1 MTSTLGGAT
10 GPKSIASSFVVAGRL
25 VLLLLAVVA
34 VVAAFVLSRGHD
46 RAASSFGGPYACPM
60 HPEVTSRAPGECPV
74 CRMALE
80 RVSASKREAGSAADT
95 SPAAESVDYSFPESA
110 NQPSY
115 KLIAS
120 AKRRAFSSVVRAPAW
135 IESDGLVAAILY
147 ENQLTGLDS
156 GERGRFFRAAAPAEG
171 VDVHRTAEPPAR
183 WDSNT
188 SRVQFRV
195 DPGAPALEPG
205 AVGWV
210 QLAARSQELLA
221 VPASA
226 VLVSP
231 QGPYVL
237 VAAPD
242 GRTFTRRSLEIGQVL
257 AGFAIV
263 VSGLREEERVV
274 VGNVFFLNAERR
286 LSEQADAAGA
296 MQ

>member
-1 MTSTLGGAT
+1 MTSTIGTTSKGV
-10 GPKSIASSFVVAGRL
+10 ASPLVVVGR
-25 VLLLLAVVA
+25 VMLLLLAVFA
-34 VVAAFVLSRGHD
+34 VVSAFVLSRGHD
-46 RAASSFGGPYACPM
+46 RAASSFAGPYSCPM

-80 RVSASKREAGSAADT
+80 RVSGSKRD
-95 SPAAESVDYSFPESA
+95 AAESVAGSVDYSFPESA
-110 NQPSY
+110 NQPNY

-120 AKRRAFSSVVRAPAW
+120 AERRVFARVVRAPAW
-135 IESDGLVAAILY
+135 VEAGGRVAAILY
-147 ENQLTGLDS
+147 ENELTGLDP
-156 GERGRFFRAAAPAEG
+156 GEHGQFFRAAAPAEG
-171 VDVHRTAEPPAR
+171 VGVHRTAEPPAR
-183 WDSNT
+183 WDPST
-188 SRVQFRV
+188 SRVLFRV
-195 DPGAPALEPG
+195 DPGAPVLEPG
-205 AVGWV
+205 EVGWV

-242 GRTFTRRSLEIGQVL
+242 GRTFTKRSLEIGQVL
-257 AGFAIV
+257 AGFAV
-263 VSGLREEERVV
+263 VMSGLREEERVV

-286 LSEQADAAGA
+286 LSEQAEVAGA